1 MRKIKN
7 VFTLLMSV
15 VLMVLNS
22 GNACFA
28 SSSDNHYEACST
40 VTPHTTYGT
49 AIKCDYDLPLNT
61 DSSTQY
67 FLFTPNEQRMN
78 PDGSFIFSYSWA
90 MPGDQFKPANSTI
103 RVYVNATSS
112 NSHQNFYIHLHNYD
126 DSCVTYVSF
135 TADGNTYYYDFT
147 GLDVTK
153 YYHLYF
159 TKGALT
165 GTITG
170 SGQINYIQ

>member
-67 FLFTPNEQRMN
+67 FLFTPSEQRMN

-90 MPGDQFKPANSTI
+90 MPGDQCNRQVLFHKFRQIIFHNPRHLRFHSPRHFIFHTCHYA
-103 RVYVNATSS
+103 VSS
-112 NSHQNFYIHLHNYD
+112 KN
-126 DSCVTYVSF
+126 
-135 TADGNTYYYDFT
+135 DF
-147 GLDVTK
+147 LFSS
-153 YYHLYF
+153 L
-159 TKGALT
+159 
-165 GTITG
+165 
-170 SGQINYIQ
+170 